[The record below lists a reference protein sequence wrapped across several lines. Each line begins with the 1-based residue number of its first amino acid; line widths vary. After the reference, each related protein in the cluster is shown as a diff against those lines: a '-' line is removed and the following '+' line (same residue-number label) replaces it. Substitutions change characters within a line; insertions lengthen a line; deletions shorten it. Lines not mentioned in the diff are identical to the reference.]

1 MAIRIGVN
9 ALYLIPGGVGG
20 TEIYLRHLLAAL
32 AEIDTE
38 NEYVVFMNRETGADL
53 TPAQANFRQAPQKV
67 RASFRPARILWE
79 QTLLPIAAARLR
91 LDVLFNPGFTSP
103 AVCPCPAVTVF
114 HDLQHARH
122 PEFFRWFDLPFWRLL
137 LWISAHRSRL
147 LVASSPATCADLLR
161 VYRLAEGKVRVAP
174 LGVDERFFQ
183 VGRERQGRSPQPY
196 ILCAS
201 TLHPHKNLGPLIR
214 TFSQWRRDQPEFR
227 LIITGVRGFH
237 TAAIEA
243 LIAELGLGE
252 AVRLAGWV
260 PREEVYQL
268 FRDAWA
274 FVYPSTF
281 EGFGLPLLEALAAGI
296 PTACSAIEPLAWLAA
311 DAALKFDPFDPQAMR
326 EAVESI
332 VNDAAVRK
340 RLSEAGPARAA
351 AFSWR
356 KTAQAT
362 LEVLRE
368 AASKKAV
375 VHLP

>member
-1 MAIRIGVN
+1 VAIRIGVN

-32 AEIDTE
+32 AGIDAE
-38 NEYVVFMNRETGADL
+38 NEYVVFTNRETGADL
-53 TPAQANFRQAPQKV
+53 TPAQPNFRQAPQKV

-91 LDVLFNPGFTSP
+91 LDVLFNPGFTGP
-103 AVCPCPAVTVF
+103 AVCPCPAVSVF

-122 PEFFRWFDLPFWRLL
+122 PEHFRWFDLPFWRLF

-147 LVASSPATCADLLR
+147 LVAVSPATCADLLR
-161 VYRLAEGKVRVAP
+161 VYRLAEGKVRVVP
-174 LGVDERFFQ
+174 SGVDERFFQ
-183 VGRERQGRSPQPY
+183 VGRERQARRPMPY
-196 ILCAS
+196 LLCAS

-214 TFSQWRRDQPEFR
+214 AFSQWRRGHPEFR
-227 LIITGVRGFH
+227 LIVTGVRGFH

-260 PREEVYQL
+260 PREELYEL

-281 EGFGLPLLEALAAGI
+281 EGFGLPLLEALAAGV

-311 DAALKFDPFDPQAMR
+311 GAALKFDPFDPQAIL
-326 EAVESI
+326 EALES
-332 VNDAAVRK
+332 VVSDAALRE

-351 AFSWR
+351 QFSWR

-362 LEVLRE
+362 LEILRE
-368 AASKKAV
+368 AASEKAM